1 MIRACLLFTSVLL
14 SACTSVEPLRPD
26 MHARPIPSRVDE
38 VAFINGLRAA
48 YGPSAGSDCYTGEGL
63 KAFKP
68 KFVQGYREFDEN
80 AEKLA
85 SNSCVRFVAL
95 PADKGVRDPMVR
107 EYLANGF
114 GLTDLY
120 CQRFFMIAAETRQSR
135 RMQSSTLS
143 GVDTLV
149 TSVFAALGA
158 GTLTTGVLNN
168 AFEAGTATYNNID
181 ASFLVA
187 PDRDDLIKLVQAA
200 QDSIRKDAFGNLP
213 ETYPSA
219 RSMIERY
226 SSMCS
231 FDGMRSLVGVAMKE
245 AASTLNDDTA
255 KKDAKPDIDA
265 NDPKT
270 DNPVAP
276 DAPDTPDGAEA
287 RSSSAVRSLANTP
300 KD

>member
-1 MIRACLLFTSVLL
+1 
-14 SACTSVEPLRPD
+14 

-48 YGPSAGSDCYTGEGL
+48 YSSDDAKNCYDGTGL
-63 KAFKP
+63 KSFKP

-80 AEKLA
+80 AEKLPL
-85 SNSCVRFVAL
+85 NSCVRFVVLSDDQAKSGRL
-95 PADKGVRDPMVR
+95 VR

-158 GTLTTGVLNN
+158 GVVTTGVLNN
-168 AFEAGTATYNNID
+168 VFEAGTATYNNID

-200 QDSIRKDAFGNLP
+200 QDNIRKEAFKDIP
-213 ETYPSA
+213 VTYPSA

-245 AASTLNDDTA
+245 AASTLNADTA
-255 KKDAKPDIDA
+255 KQAPKTDATTVT
-265 NDPKT
+265 DPKT
-270 DNPVAP
+270 GKPSTLGAP
-276 DAPDTPDGAEA
+276 ETVEA
-287 RSSSAVRSLANTP
+287 AAARASSAVRSLANTP

>member
-1 MIRACLLFTSVLL
+1 
-14 SACTSVEPLRPD
+14 
-26 MHARPIPSRVDE
+26 MHARPIPSRIDE

-48 YGPSAGSDCYTGEGL
+48 YGPYTGSDCYNGTGL
-63 KAFKP
+63 KAFRP

-85 SNSCVRFVAL
+85 SNSCVRFTTL
-95 PADKGVRDPMVR
+95 PVDKDERDPLVR

-114 GLTDLY
+114 GLTDVY

-149 TSVFAALGA
+149 TSVFSALGA
-158 GTLTTGVLNN
+158 GTVTTGILNN

-200 QDSIRKDAFGNLP
+200 QDNIRKDSFQNLP

-255 KKDAKPDIDA
+255 KKEPKPDDA
-265 NDPKT
+265 TVTDPKK
-270 DNPVAP
+270 DKPVKP
-276 DAPDTPDGAEA
+276 GTPETPDVAAA